1 MHQALYQAL
10 PELLL
15 PWYAGTAR
23 DLPWRHD
30 REPYHVW
37 LSEIMLQ
44 QTRVEAVKGYYNR
57 FLTALPTIEQL
68 ANAEENLL
76 LKLWEGLGYYNRVRN
91 LQKAAQIITDEYG
104 GRFPQRYADILALP
118 GIGTYTAGAIA
129 SICFEQP
136 TPAVDGNVLR
146 VIARLTEDFAV
157 IDTPQKKRE
166 ITAALAAVYP
176 AGHCGAFTQSLMELG
191 AVVCVPNGVPNCA
204 ACPLESLC
212 RAHKNGTEQLL
223 PVRKE
228 KKARRLEA
236 RTVFILTCGDKLA
249 VRKRAPHGLL
259 AGLWELPNQKG
270 KLDERQAAASA
281 AEWGVQPAALEKVLH
296 RRHIFTHVEWQM
308 TCYAFRCLHEA
319 DTFFWADADDLK
331 QHIALP
337 TAFQICL
344 E

>member
-204 ACPLESLC
+204 ACPLEPLC

-223 PVRKE
+223 PVRRGE
-228 KKARRLEA
+228 K
-236 RTVFILTCGDKLA
+236 G
-249 VRKRAPHGLL
+249 AP
-259 AGLWELPNQKG
+259 AGG
-270 KLDERQAAASA
+270 A
-281 AEWGVQPAALEKVLH
+281 H
-296 RRHIFTHVEWQM
+296 RFYFNLRG
-308 TCYAFRCLHEA
+308 
-319 DTFFWADADDLK
+319 
-331 QHIALP
+331 
-337 TAFQICL
+337 
-344 E
+344 